1 MRSLAPLC
9 LALAAGLLGAC
20 AKPAWLRMPD
30 VSAPDF
36 SSWFGGENAIL
47 VEEVVRANVCNTA
60 DSESEVSVLPDLVAL
75 KAWASGRGVDLKTV
89 NNEPLPEGQPFAVVE
104 LGQRPHGGYSLAVS
118 RQAGLRD
125 EVLVLKATIFEP
137 QHGRWAS
144 DEPISPCVVVS
155 LPLREY
161 RVVRLVDQTG
171 RVRTATEGRGS

>member
-9 LALAAGLLGAC
+9 LVLAAGLLGAC
-20 AKPAWLRMPD
+20 AKPVWLRMPD

-155 LPLREY
+155 LPRREY